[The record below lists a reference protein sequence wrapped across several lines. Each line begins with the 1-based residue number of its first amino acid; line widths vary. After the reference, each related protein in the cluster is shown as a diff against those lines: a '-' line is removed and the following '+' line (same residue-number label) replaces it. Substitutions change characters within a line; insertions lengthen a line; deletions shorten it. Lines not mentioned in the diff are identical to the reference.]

1 MPFNVLLLPL
11 LGGFALVT
19 RWNYTRFR
27 TKRYS
32 GERLI
37 FYAAIA
43 GVFLLMVAFLT
54 IRVIGWAFPELRAAW
69 NGGVPFAYAGTSL
82 VAFFLGLGGG
92 PFLNRF
98 TSRENAVRA
107 AIEQWNDFLEMLL
120 DEAISKT
127 AMVSLTLKSGKVYVG
142 FITSNFDPAYDR
154 KYIRLWPVLSGYRSA
169 DTHEMAITTNYS
181 LVYAE
186 MDASGTDSAVVDAFQ
201 VVVPVGEVQSANLFD
216 PRTYDRFNPRNEPVM
231 P

>member
-19 RWNYTRFR
+19 RWNYTRFK

-43 GVFLLMVAFLT
+43 GVFLLMGAFLVVRT
-54 IRVIGWAFPELRAAW
+54 VALLLPGLQASWHRA
-69 NGGVPFAYAGTSL
+69 VPFAYAGTSL
-82 VAFFLGLGGG
+82 LAFFLGLTGGAV
-92 PFLNRF
+92 LNLF
-98 TSRENAVRA
+98 TSRDAAVRA
-107 AIEQWNDFLEMLL
+107 VVEEWNDFLELLL

-127 AMVSLTLKSGKVYVG
+127 SMVSLTLKSGKVYVG

-154 KYIRLWPVLSGYRSA
+154 KYIRLWPILSGYRDSE
-169 DTHEMAITTNYS
+169 TQEMKITTNYS

-186 MDASGTDSAVVDAFQ
+186 MDSSGTNPAVVDDFQ
-201 VVVPVGEVQSANLFD
+201 VIVPVGEVQSANLFD
-216 PRTYDRFNPRNEPVM
+216 PRTYDLFNPQSDPVM

>member
-19 RWNYTRFR
+19 RWNYTRFK

-43 GVFLLMVAFLT
+43 GVFLLLGAFLT
-54 IRVIGWAFPELRAAW
+54 VRAVAWALPGVQAAW
-69 NGGVPFAYAGTSL
+69 HRNVPFAYAGTSL
-82 VAFFLGLGGG
+82 LAFFFGLGGG
-92 PFLNRF
+92 VILNRF
-98 TSRENAVRA
+98 TSRDTAVRA
-107 AIEQWNDFLEMLL
+107 VIEEWNDFLEMLL

-127 AMVSLTLKSGKVYVG
+127 SMVSLTLKSGKVYVG
-142 FITSNFDPAYDR
+142 FVTSNFDPAYDR
-154 KYIRLWPVLSGYRSA
+154 KYIRLWPILSGYRKP
-169 DTHEMAITTNYS
+169 DTQELAITTNYS

-186 MDASGTDSAVVDAFQ
+186 MDVSGSDPAVVDTFQ

-216 PRTYDRFNPRNEPVM
+216 PQTYDMFNPLSEPVM